1 MRYTHTIEAT
11 DNGEN
16 PTWYTLIHADAPE
29 DHEGT
34 AADYGRAVLR
44 NWIDDNSDD
53 DTIDEYGN
61 PLLQVRVAFAD
72 DPDAF
77 ASQSNLAATVASD
90 DLGKPSAEIAAL
102 EAARDS
108 KLYAQLLDTLA
119 DEKLEEALTAA
130 RATGNRSANA
140 LAAFVYPAVS
150 RPIALRMMQS

>member
-16 PTWYTLIHADAPE
+16 PIWYTLIHADAPE
-29 DHEGT
+29 DHDGT

-44 NWIDDNSDD
+44 NWINDNSDD
-53 DTIDEYGN
+53 DITDEYGN

-90 DLGKPSAEIAAL
+90 DLGEPSAEIAAL

-130 RATGNRSANA
+130 RASGDRSANA

-150 RPIALRMMQS
+150 RPVALRMMQS

>member
-11 DNGEN
+11 DNGED
-16 PTWYTLIHADAPE
+16 PIWYTLIHADAPE

-53 DTIDEYGN
+53 DTTDEYGN

-77 ASQSNLAATVASD
+77 ASQSNLAATVASNE
-90 DLGKPSAEIAAL
+90 LGEPSSEIAAL

-130 RATGNRSANA
+130 RASGDRSANA

-150 RPIALRMMQS
+150 RPVALRMMQS